1 MMHAHQPAHTTG
13 EREAGKTGRRTPA
26 APAKAP
32 TRLGPGS
39 LAGLQG
45 AVGNAAVVRMVQRAA
60 PETHRHGAG
69 CGHQEEVDV
78 QRAAA
83 EEGVQRAAV
92 HDVLSGSGKPLD
104 QPTRTEM
111 EGRLGADFSDV
122 RVHTGRAA
130 QDSASQMGARAYTS
144 GSHIVIGKGGGD
156 RHTLAHELT
165 HVIQQRN
172 GPVSGT
178 DTGHGYSVSD
188 PSDRF
193 ERAAEANARK
203 VMSGPAPGVQRQTG
217 EGVGDSGA
225 SRPASDAPVQRKLET
240 VTKEPATVS
249 HYAPTKEGADVL
261 TGLTI
266 ERPKVVTGSIDP
278 TSTKGRPAAPDPL
291 AVISLHEA
299 YVRAAQKGAPKPQKA
314 DVWRD
319 LFGGA
324 GYDRGHVMGLEVGGE
339 DRSDNIVPQW
349 SLNQGTGAW
358 RDIEH
363 RLVGL
368 KKGKLEFHVSYATN
382 SGNHRQVMIPVQID
396 VWLDGAVY
404 EQWDNGPDPNDLI
417 RAGAD
422 PSDASEYYLAAKAAL
437 QGKTTLDESEMQNFA
452 LWALSADKAS
462 FMALADYEDKTAQ
475 GKAPGSSSADA
486 HQAGMSKSDIPKKR
500 RDGLIKEYVKRG
512 WVSKKGSGDK
522 AVYTL
527 GDVPLDSSSDS
538 ESSSQD
544 GSQQTDVSMADASSA
559 SQRQHLMSMTFDS
572 QDNSSDPDYSPSHS
586 DDDAMSTGS

>member
-1 MMHAHQPAHTTG
+1 MMQAHQPAHTTG

-26 APAKAP
+26 APEKAT
-32 TRLGPGS
+32 TRPGPGS

-69 CGHQEEVDV
+69 CGHEEEVDV

-83 EEGVQRAAV
+83 EEAVQRAAV

-130 QDSASQMGARAYTS
+130 NDSAAQMGARAYTS

-178 DTGHGYSVSD
+178 DTGQGYSVSD

-203 VMSGPAPGVQRQTG
+203 VMSGPAPGVQRRTG
-217 EGVGDSGA
+217 EGGGDPGA
-225 SRPASDAPVQRKLET
+225 SRPASGAPVQRKLDSVATES
-240 VTKEPATVS
+240 ATVS
-249 HYAPTKEGADVL
+249 HYAPTKEDAPVL
-261 TGLTI
+261 NDLDI
-266 ERPKVVTGSIDP
+266 KRPKVVKGSIDP

-291 AVISLHEA
+291 AVLSLHEA
-299 YVRAAQKGAPKPQKA
+299 YVRAAPKGAPKSQKA

-358 RDIEH
+358 RAIETQ
-363 RLVGL
+363 LVGI
-368 KKGKLEFHVSYATN
+368 KKGKLEFRISYGKN
-382 SGNHRQVMIPVQID
+382 SGNHRHVMIPDQIE
-396 VWLDGAVY
+396 VWLDGVVH
-404 EQWDNGPDPNDLI
+404 EDWQNGPDPNDLI
-417 RAGAD
+417 RAGTD
-422 PSDASEYYLAAKAAL
+422 PSDRSHYYQAAKDAV
-437 QGKTTLDESEMQNFA
+437 GKTTLNESEMQNFA
-452 LWALSADKAS
+452 LWALSADKAGH
-462 FMALADYEDKTAQ
+462 MALADYEEKTER
-475 GKAPGSSSADA
+475 GEDPGGSTADA
-486 HQAGMSKSDIPKKR
+486 HQAEMGKSDIPKKR
-500 RDGLIKEYVKRG
+500 RDGLIKEYIKEG
-512 WVSKKGSGDK
+512 WVTKTGSDAK

-527 GDVPLDSSSDS
+527 GDALSDSSSDS

-544 GSQQTDVSMADASSA
+544 GSQQTDVSMGGEASPPG
-559 SQRQHLMSMTFDS
+559 RQLLLSMTFDS

-586 DDDAMSTGS
+586 DNDDAMSTGS